1 MTQVLIDTN
10 IFIYAAGKPSPYKTP
25 SINLLKK
32 IAREELEAYCDT
44 EVLQEVLYRHWH
56 IKEFEKGSQMVK
68 EILTVVPRIL
78 SVTREDVIKAVEILN
93 QKKPGLQ
100 PRDAIHVAIMLN
112 NGIETIYSYDR
123 HFDGIEGIRR
133 LEPGQ

>member
-10 IFIYAAGKPSPYKTP
+10 IFIYAAGIPSPYKTP
-25 SINLLKK
+25 SLNLLKK

-56 IKEFEKGSQMVK
+56 INELEKGSQIVR
-68 EILTVVPRIL
+68 EILTVVPRVL
-78 SVTREDVIKAVEILN
+78 SVTREDVIKAVEVLN
-93 QKKPGLQ
+93 RKELGLQ

-133 LEPGQ
+133 LEPKQ